1 MDRGSV
7 IGLLIAIAGILVGQ
21 YIEGG
26 RIASLFH
33 PAAMLIVVSG
43 TIGAVLLQNS
53 LSDFMASLSMARKVF
68 VEQEDDKRNIAERV
82 RKWSELSRKEGI
94 MALEEFI
101 NRESEPFIKKG
112 LLLMTD
118 GTPPEKIREILAI
131 DLYFYETKQ
140 RNRAK
145 IWSAAGG
152 YSPTIGIL
160 GAVLGLIQV
169 MEHLSDPERLGSG
182 IAVAFVATI
191 YGVGL
196 ANLVFLPIA
205 SKMRLH
211 IQEELKRREM
221 LINAWVSIASG
232 DHPKVVSERLDSYI
246 ST

>member
-1 MDRGSV
+1 MDRGSI
-7 IGLLIAIAGILVGQ
+7 IGLLLALAGILAGQ
-21 YIEGG
+21 FIEGG
-26 RIASLFH
+26 NIASLFH
-33 PAAMLIVVSG
+33 PAALLIVVCG
-43 TIGAVLLQNS
+43 TMGAVLLQNNY
-53 LSDFMASLSMARKVF
+53 SDFIAGLKMTSSVF
-68 VEQEDDKRNIAERV
+68 VTPTDDREELASRV

-118 GTPPEKIREILAI
+118 GTPPDKIREILAI
-131 DLYFYETKQ
+131 DLYFYETQQ

-160 GAVLGLIQV
+160 GAVLGLIHV
-169 MEHLSDPERLGSG
+169 MEHLSNPEKLGAG

-205 SKMRLH
+205 NKLRLH
-211 IQEELKRREM
+211 IQQELKRREM
-221 LINAWVSIASG
+221 LINAWVSIANG
-232 DHPKVVSERLDSYI
+232 DHPKIVSERLDSYL
-246 ST
+246 TN

>member
-1 MDRGSV
+1 MDRGSI
-7 IGLLIAIAGILVGQ
+7 IGLLLGLVGILAGQ
-21 YIEGG
+21 FIEGG
-26 RIASLFH
+26 SIASLFH
-33 PAAMLIVVSG
+33 PAALLIVLSG
-43 TIGAVLLQNS
+43 TVGAVLLQNN
-53 LSDFMASLSMARKVF
+53 LSDFIASLKMTRSVF
-68 VEQEDDKRNIAERV
+68 FTPEDDREELASRV

-94 MALEEFI
+94 MALEDFI

-118 GTPPEKIREILAI
+118 GTPPDKIREILAI
-131 DLYFYETKQ
+131 DLYFYETQQ

-160 GAVLGLIQV
+160 GAVLGLIHV
-169 MEHLSDPERLGSG
+169 MEHLSNPEKLGAG

-205 SKMRLH
+205 NKMRLI
-211 IQEELKRREM
+211 IQQELKRREM
-221 LINAWVSIASG
+221 LINAWVSIANG
-232 DHPKVVSERLDSYI
+232 DHPKIVSERLDSYL
-246 ST
+246 SA